1 MKRLRGIMACGL
13 ALAIALSMAV
23 VALPR
28 ARAYGS
34 TAMWQIA
41 LSVNCDNPTLCVQQ
55 PEGLGGIWIWAEL
68 DAVGGNATETGCGHT
83 GGPVLSLSPP
93 FGGAFHMNSVIL
105 GWTVGA
111 DGNFVAL
118 GEIDTIVGH
127 GTPITVTIS
136 PEYADT
142 GIPAAPGH
150 YSLTLAPGVVVEE
163 QVVQL
168 SQ

>member
-1 MKRLRGIMACGL
+1 MKRLRGMVACGL
-13 ALAIALSMAV
+13 ALAFALSMAV

-34 TAMWQIA
+34 TAMWQIE
-41 LSVNCDNPTLCVQQ
+41 LSVNCNNETICSGGPH
-55 PEGLGGIWIWAEL
+55 GLGGIWIWAEL

-83 GGPVLSLSPP
+83 GAPVLTLTPP
-93 FGGAFHMNSVIL
+93 FGGAFHMNSIVL

-111 DGNFVAL
+111 DGNFVVL
-118 GEIDTIVGH
+118 GETDTFVGH
-127 GTPITVTIS
+127 GTPVTVTIS

-150 YSLTLAPGVVVEE
+150 YSLNLAPGVVVEE